1 MQKRYWWLATPFNR
15 LTLQRHSCRNA
26 THKPMHTSSLQA
38 NILAELDHEL
48 ATTRKLLE
56 RVPYDRA
63 DYQPH
68 PKSMMLAKL
77 AAHIVNLLSF
87 NTLFLQADYRD
98 FQDQNAP
105 KPGPTP
111 TSVEELLSRFD
122 QNAADLRQ
130 ALTDSSDDEL
140 TKSFQLRSGEK
151 VLMDRPK
158 GAALRIM
165 GLNHSIHHRGQ
176 LSVYLR
182 LLDVPVPGL
191 YGPSADE
198 PGGF

>member
-1 MQKRYWWLATPFNR
+1 
-15 LTLQRHSCRNA
+15 
-26 THKPMHTSSLQA
+26 MHTSSLQQ

-48 ATTRKLLE
+48 ANTRKILE
-56 RVPYDRA
+56 RVPFDKA

-68 PKSMMLAKL
+68 PKSMKL
-77 AAHIVNLLSF
+77 AQLASHVVNLLAF
-87 NTLFLQADYRD
+87 KTLFVQADSRD
-98 FQDQNAP
+98 FLDPNAP

-111 TSVEELLSRFD
+111 TSSEELLERFD
-122 QNAADLRQ
+122 RYSATLRH
-130 ALTDSSDDEL
+130 ALQQSDDEKL
-140 TKSFQLRSGEK
+140 TRSFQLRRGEQ
-151 VLMDRPK
+151 VVMDRPK

-182 LLDVPVPGL
+182 LLDIPVPGL